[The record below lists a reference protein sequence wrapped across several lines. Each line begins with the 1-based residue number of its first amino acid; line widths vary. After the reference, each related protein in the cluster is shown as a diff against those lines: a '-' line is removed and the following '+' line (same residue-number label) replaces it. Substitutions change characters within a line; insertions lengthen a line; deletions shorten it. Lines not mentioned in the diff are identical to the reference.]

1 MPKMQEE
8 TARLRIRS
16 FTLADAEE
24 YFDLES
30 DPELFNFEITTPKTR
45 EESDAS
51 LLNLLRS
58 DLSPDIQNWREWAIE
73 LKTEGKAIGLI
84 CMSYH
89 DLRRRMLE
97 VGFRVMK
104 EYQGMGYG
112 SEALRGVIEA
122 IFRSTDTHRIFA
134 CTDGLNHAS
143 QRMMEKAGM
152 KREAHL
158 RENVLIGED
167 YHDEVIYGVL
177 RREVL
182 MAESIE
188 LGEGSAD

>member
-1 MPKMQEE
+1 MIEE
-8 TARLRIRS
+8 TPRLRIRP

-24 YFDLES
+24 YFVLES
-30 DPELFNFEITTPKTR
+30 DPELFKFEITAPKSR

-51 LLNLLRS
+51 LMNLLRS
-58 DLSPDIQNWREWAIE
+58 EISPEIQNWREWAIE
-73 LKTEGKAIGLI
+73 LKSEGKAIGFI

-89 DLRRRMLE
+89 DVRRRMLE
-97 VGFRVMK
+97 VGFRVRK
-104 EYQGMGYG
+104 DYQGMGYG

-122 IFRSTDTHRIFA
+122 IFRDTETHRIFA
-134 CTDGLNHAS
+134 CTDGLNLAS

-152 KREAHL
+152 QREAQL
-158 RENVLIGED
+158 RENVLICEE

-182 MAESIE
+182 GVENIE
-188 LGEGSAD
+188 R